1 MLIVRKNVDEINEE
15 TVVVSKVVEGWKL
28 SGMAGTIPWEFT
40 FDTSLVTDRPDIAF
54 LVTSRMGKPELVWTS
69 EIFNDRVSHAHVM
82 GRVNVSS
89 VAPIAAFAIEEDG
102 EAHCFVSG
110 PQAHVGALEC
120 VVDESWETQSEILI
134 KHIPSFGAYFKK
146 LQAKSSLLA
155 GVRTTDSLAALEAQ
169 LDMLTTLVGALIEL
183 LPEVERPAF
192 AVQLMDINKQAGAAT
207 IHPLDKLLNDLSA
220 HKTKMRALQSKYFEL
235 RDGVA

>member
-54 LVTSRMGKPELVWTS
+54 LVTSRMGKPGLVWTS

-89 VAPIAAFAIEEDG
+89 VNPIAVFAIDENG
-102 EAHCFVSG
+102 ETHCFVSN
-110 PQAHVGALEC
+110 PQAHVGDLEC
-120 VVDESWETQSEILI
+120 VVDESPETQSEILI

-146 LQAKSSLLA
+146 LQAKSKLLA

-169 LDMLTTLVGALIEL
+169 LDMLTTMVGALIEK
-183 LPEVERPAF
+183 LPESEKPAF
-192 AVQLMDINKQAGAAT
+192 ALQFLDINKRVGTAS
-207 IHPLDKLLNDLSA
+207 IHPAEKMLSDLET
-220 HKTKMRALQSKYFEL
+220 HKTKMRALQGEYFAN
-235 RDGVA
+235 RDGDA

>member
-28 SGMAGTIPWEFT
+28 SGMAGTTPWEFT

-82 GRVNVSS
+82 GRINVSS
-89 VAPIAAFAIEEDG
+89 VTPIAVFAIDENG
-102 EAHCFVSG
+102 ETHCFVSN
-110 PQAHVGALEC
+110 PQAHVGELEC
-120 VVDESWETQSEILI
+120 VIDESPETQSEILI
-134 KHIPSFGAYFKK
+134 KHIPSFANYFQK
-146 LQAKSSLLA
+146 LQAKSKLLA

-169 LDMLTTLVGALIEL
+169 LDMLTTLVGDLIERL
-183 LPEVERPAF
+183 ADGEKPAF
-192 AVQLMDINKQAGAAT
+192 ALQLMDINKRVGAASV
-207 IHPLDKLLNDLSA
+207 HPVEKLLADLEA
-220 HKTKMRALQSKYFEL
+220 HKTKIRALQSKYFEM
-235 RDGVA
+235 RDEVA